1 MGAYSCNGVL
11 FFVRA
16 YGFAL
21 FSLFINDWSL
31 DFLSRFGGFAL
42 LLFCFVFRP
51 LGAAD
56 FEGEGPLSLLPLL
69 KNSRKNLFRGFI
81 HPLVKKAKNL
91 TPIFPH
97 YAPISRHKRAQ
108 KSERDGGAYFFVSSL
123 RIVKTRHRL
132 QREGERRGL
141 LFLNREREW

>member
-1 MGAYSCNGVL
+1 VGAYSFYGVL
-11 FFVRA
+11 FSVRA

-56 FEGEGPLSLLPLL
+56 FEGEGPLSLPLL

-81 HPLVKKAKNL
+81 HPLCEKSKKFN
-91 TPIFPH
+91 PHFP
-97 YAPISRHKRAQ
+97 
-108 KSERDGGAYFFVSSL
+108 SL
-123 RIVKTRHRL
+123 RTHLSTRTRA
-132 QREGERRGL
+132 EK
-141 LFLNREREW
+141 